1 MDPERESERQS
12 PRRREGSRGK
22 CRAPRLGPRERG
34 DTVKFLLKCGN
45 AESGSGRRCAGGLC
59 ARINP
64 VRKAFRSWVRIFSD
78 NPGYSGTGL
87 ESPPFPPPCVCVLAT
102 CSHFVGFI
110 STWAF

>member
-1 MDPERESERQS
+1 MQSAAVGTEGERGHCQISIKMRER
-12 PRRREGSRGK
+12 RV
-22 CRAPRLGPRERG
+22 RLGEEVR
-34 DTVKFLLKCGN
+34 
-45 AESGSGRRCAGGLC
+45 GGLC
-59 ARINP
+59 ARIKP
-64 VRKAFRSWVRIFSD
+64 VRKAFRSWVRIFAD